1 MSSLEHALEREAAK
15 QTPQPRSGSG
25 PWIAGAAAPH
35 RIGNAVLTPK
45 RKAMERARLLPYL
58 DQSAVNAYKLLRT
71 RLLQRMRNSGWR
83 TLIVTSIGPN
93 EGKTTTAI
101 NLALAACNA
110 NQGVLLVDLDLKRP
124 AVARSFGFERRI
136 GLSDYLR
143 GRADADAVL
152 YDTDIDLLAVIPN
165 FDVVASHG
173 SVVEPRMV
181 ELAEHLRE
189 AYPDRLIVFD
199 MSPVLASDD
208 VIAFAPLVDTV
219 LLVIAEDRTSRAL
232 LQRANEMLEGIPL
245 VGTVLNCS
253 SEGDASFNY

>member
-1 MSSLEHALEREAAK
+1 MSPLEHALDAAK
-15 QTPQPRSGSG
+15 QTLQSQRGSG
-25 PWIAGAAAPH
+25 ALISAVPTVD
-35 RIGNAVLTPK
+35 RIGKAVLTPN

-71 RLLQRMRNSGWR
+71 RLLQRMRNNGWR

-101 NLALAACNA
+101 NLSLAACNA
-110 NQGVLLVDLDLKRP
+110 NQSVLLVDLDLKRP
-124 AVARSFGFERRI
+124 AVAKCLGLERTI
-136 GLSDYLR
+136 GLSDYLNER
-143 GRADADAVL
+143 VDADHIL
-152 YDTDIDLLAVIPN
+152 YDTDIELLAMIPN
-165 FDVVASHG
+165 FDIVSSHG

-181 ELAEHLRE
+181 ALFEHVRE
-189 AYPDRLIVFD
+189 AYPDRLIIFD

-208 VIAFAPLVDTV
+208 VIAFGPLVDTL

-232 LQRANEMLEGIPL
+232 LQRANEMLEGIPQ
-245 VGTVLNCS
+245 VGTVLNYS